1 MDGHIAPNLPD
12 THYLDNR
19 IFTDEAIFRDE
30 QAHVFGKVWQ
40 FVCHESEVPA
50 PGDFRCTQVAGKPI
64 VLVRGDDGVVRGFY
78 NVCRHRAAQVVR
90 KEHGTARSFTCIYH
104 HWNYGLDGR
113 LRAISKP
120 AGYEAVKLDASCL
133 GLVSVRVELLAGLLF
148 VCLDPHAESLKE
160 YLGETCAAFLEPLGT
175 VPLEVFHFHKAFVKT
190 NWKLWQDNNTERY
203 HGLLHAANRK
213 TQAWV
218 QGETSPMKVH
228 IFPNGHSG
236 CWSADGYAV
245 VAYDKGG
252 YEAVTG
258 GALPGM
264 KENEQRIVDIF
275 PDLMINIR
283 SNVVRL
289 DRMVP
294 LEPGITLIEFRGL
307 GVKNDNEEM
316 RALRLR
322 HHNLLW
328 GPAGRNLPE
337 DLIVVE
343 SQWQSM
349 RADAV
354 RYSIIAREENLNPT
368 DDASMR
374 VYYQEWG
381 RRMGRSPSRPFISN
395 T

>member
-1 MDGHIAPNLPD
+1 
-12 THYLDNR
+12 
-19 IFTDEAIFRDE
+19 
-30 QAHVFGKVWQ
+30 
-40 FVCHESEVPA
+40 
-50 PGDFRCTQVAGKPI
+50 
-64 VLVRGDDGVVRGFY
+64 
-78 NVCRHRAAQVVR
+78 
-90 KEHGTARSFTCIYH
+90 
-104 HWNYGLDGR
+104 
-113 LRAISKP
+113 
-120 AGYEAVKLDASCL
+120 
-133 GLVSVRVELLAGLLF
+133 
-148 VCLDPHAESLKE
+148 
-160 YLGETCAAFLEPLGT
+160 
-175 VPLEVFHFHKAFVKT
+175 
-190 NWKLWQDNNTERY
+190 
-203 HGLLHAANRK
+203 
-213 TQAWV
+213 
-218 QGETSPMKVH
+218 
-228 IFPNGHSG
+228 
-236 CWSADGYAV
+236 
-245 VAYDKGG
+245 
-252 YEAVTG
+252 
-258 GALPGM
+258 M